1 MVCTKNHKK
10 EGFSMKKN
18 SIPVHEKYV
27 LTIREAAEYFNIGLK
42 RMRQLAEENTDSFG
56 LWSGNRFLIIRSR
69 FEEYLL
75 GCLTEKGV
83 RRDLRKPKME
93 EKDLF
98 TAEEAIEYYGLSRR
112 KFIQLLNSDE
122 RLPFVALYRT
132 RKLIIRSEYERYM
145 DEHPEVKEEI
155 RNGR

>member
-1 MVCTKNHKK
+1 MEKK
-10 EGFSMKKN
+10 SM
-18 SIPVHEKYV
+18 PVQEKYA
-27 LTIREAAEYFNIGLK
+27 LTIREAAEYFNIGIK

-83 RRDLRKPKME
+83 RRDLRKPKLE

-112 KFIQLLNSDE
+112 KFTQLLNSDE

-145 DEHPEVKEEI
+145 DENPEIKEEI

>member
-1 MVCTKNHKK
+1 
-10 EGFSMKKN
+10 MKKN

-56 LWSGNRFLIIRSR
+56 LRSGNRFLIIRCK

-75 GCLTEKGV
+75 SCLTEKGGV
-83 RRDLRKPKME
+83 RRDLRRPKLE

-98 TAEEAIEYYGLSRR
+98 NPEEAIEFYGLSRR
-112 KFIQLLNSDE
+112 KFAQFLNSDE
-122 RLPFVALYRT
+122 KLPFIAFYRS
-132 RKLIIRSEYERYM
+132 RKIIIRSEYERYM
-145 DEHPEVKEEI
+145 EEHPEVEEEL

>member
-1 MVCTKNHKK
+1 
-10 EGFSMKKN
+10 MKKD

-56 LWSGNRFLIIRSR
+56 LWNGNRFLIIRSR

-75 GCLTEKGV
+75 SCLTEKGGV
-83 RRDLRKPKME
+83 RKDLRRPKLE

-98 TAEEAIEYYGLSRR
+98 NPEEAVEFYRLSRR

-122 RLPFVALYRT
+122 RLPFIALYRT

>member
-1 MVCTKNHKK
+1 
-10 EGFSMKKN
+10 MKKD

-75 GCLTEKGV
+75 GCLTEKGGV
-83 RRDLRKPKME
+83 RKDLRRPKLE

-98 TAEEAIEYYGLSRR
+98 NPEEAVEFYRLSRR

-122 RLPFVALYRT
+122 RLTFVALYRT

-145 DEHPEVKEEI
+145 DEHPEVREEI